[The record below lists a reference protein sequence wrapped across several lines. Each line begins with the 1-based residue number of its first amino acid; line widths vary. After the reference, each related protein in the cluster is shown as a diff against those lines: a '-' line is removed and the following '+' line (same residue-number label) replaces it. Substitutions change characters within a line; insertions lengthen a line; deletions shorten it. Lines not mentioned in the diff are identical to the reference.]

1 MSVSVIVPFH
11 ASDEWRVK
19 AWEYVSAWWCKHF
32 PDWELIRCTADPYTK
47 GAALHEG
54 VKIAEG
60 STLILADADSFILD
74 PDELAELA
82 SRVDRKKDPVPWLM
96 PHRYV
101 HRVSKAATERIYDDG
116 VVDIHDIA
124 YPIYGGCVGGG
135 MTVLTRQAWKTVKG
149 VDERFSGWGG
159 EDRCFGWAL
168 SSLVPGGQRGNARLI
183 HLFHEKQGPRQQM
196 SRETLALIN
205 EYRHAKSAPS
215 RMAAYIA
222 ARKQ

>member
-11 ASDEWRVK
+11 ASDEWRTR
-19 AWEYVSAWWCKHF
+19 AWDYVSAWWCKHF
-32 PDWELIRCTADPYTK
+32 PDWEIIKCLAEPWTK
-47 GAALHEG
+47 GGAFHNG
-54 VKIAEG
+54 VKLAEG
-60 STLILADADSFILD
+60 STLVLADADSFILD
-74 PDELAELA
+74 PDELAALVA
-82 SRVDRKKDPVPWLM
+82 RVDRRGGVPWIM

-101 HRVSKAATERIYDDG
+101 HRVSKAATERIYEDG
-116 VVDIHDIA
+116 IIDIHDIQ

-135 MTVLTRQAWKTVKG
+135 MTILTRTAWKKVKG
-149 VDERFSGWGG
+149 VDPRFVGWGG

-168 SSLVPGGQRGNARLI
+168 SSLVPEGQRGSARLL
-183 HLFHEKQGPRQQM
+183 HLWHPIQGPRLRM
-196 SRETLALIN
+196 SPETLNLIN